1 MLHTGMV
8 RVSID
13 CREPQKAWGVISQID
28 SMPKWAVGVKKT
40 IITSMAKKM
49 GGTRKI
55 TLADDIIVERVVG
68 WKSREYLSYIA
79 LEGLPVDWYHAT
91 MSVGSVLMW
100 ESYFGSNSMSD
111 EKFEEFKKKL
121 RSFYSDS
128 LKNITSLF

>member
-1 MLHTGMV
+1 MV
-8 RVSID
+8 RVSRN
-13 CREPQKAWGVISQID
+13 CRDSQKAWEVISQID

-40 IITSMAKKM
+40 TITSMAKKL

-55 TLADDIIVERVVG
+55 TLGDDIIVERIVG
-68 WKSREYLSYIA
+68 WRSREYLSYIA

-91 MSVGSVLMW
+91 MSVGSVLRW
-100 ESYFGSNSMSD
+100 ESYFGSSNMSD